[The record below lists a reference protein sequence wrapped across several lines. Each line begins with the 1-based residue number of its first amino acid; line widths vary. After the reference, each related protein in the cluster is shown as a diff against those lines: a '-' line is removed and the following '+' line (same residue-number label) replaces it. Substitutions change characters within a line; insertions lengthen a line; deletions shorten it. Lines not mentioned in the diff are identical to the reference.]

1 MTIGENKPRKAKYGF
16 TMALNQDTLKDAAIL
31 HSVLANIPQADA
43 DAQDVSLWWIETP
56 NNMGT
61 SQLKLYINDEGTYA
75 KVKAAIEA
83 DEIVQPKLTLALPVY
98 RKHPGYYVEIASDEV
113 EGDERIVCIAI
124 GKYDD
129 VPDSGVRHRD
139 DLLKQA
145 LHHLDEH
152 MREYHHVTPPE
163 LLEEI
168 KKVIA

>member
-31 HSVLANIPQADA
+31 YSVLANIPQAD
-43 DAQDVSLWWIETP
+43 DNWWIETP

-61 SQLKLYINDEGTYA
+61 SQLKLYINDEDVYT
-75 KVKAAIEA
+75 KVKAAVEG

-98 RKHPGYYVEIASDEV
+98 RKHPGYHVEIASDEI

-129 VPDSGVRHRD
+129 VPDRRD
-139 DLLKQA
+139 ELLKQA